1 MLLIGACHLLA
12 DMMYYSRYYLMRLL
26 TTFLSAFGSIMLWH
40 HCEVSSQEA
49 IFADLDRT
57 DVCCHPPPSILDF
70 NLFEDS
76 NKFMID
82 MKWSSVSC
90 RDDYETRGYIIT
102 YGCNQQ
108 DMLAFSDL
116 ISANACNLGSLSMTL
131 ELPEIVSNVRDWECV
146 FSIQGVVRELST
158 GRECVTA
165 NGTCAVIAA
174 SSYMISNGN

>member
-1 MLLIGACHLLA
+1 MSLRLLA
-12 DMMYYSRYYLMRLL
+12 I
-26 TTFLSAFGSIMLWH
+26 FLSAFGPIIICH

-49 IFADLDRT
+49 IFADLNRT
-57 DVCCHPPPSILDF
+57 DACCLVRPSILDF

-82 MKWSSVSC
+82 IKWSSVSC
-90 RDDYETRGYIIT
+90 PDDYETRGYIIT

-108 DMLAFSDL
+108 DMLAFSNL
-116 ISANACNLGSLSMTL
+116 MSANTCNLGSPSMTL
-131 ELPEIVSNVRDWECV
+131 ELPEIVRNVQDWECV

-158 GRECVTA
+158 GRECVTR